1 MVTPAAKRD
10 AVAHLQTEHEVSQR
24 RACKVLQIDRSSVRY
39 RSRRPDDNEAR
50 MRIRALALERRRFGY
65 RRLHLLLTKQGLAMN
80 QKRFRRIYREEG
92 LVVRKR
98 AGRKRAVGTRAPLSV
113 PSKPNERW
121 SIDFVSDRFTDGR
134 PFRILSLI
142 DDFSRECLALIADT
156 SMPGLRVA
164 RELDSVLQNR
174 TKPKTIVSDNGTEFT
189 CTAILKW
196 SADRQVGWHF
206 IEPGKPQQNAFVE
219 SFNGRLR
226 DECLNE
232 TLFSS
237 LEEARTLLA
246 AWRDDYNQTR
256 PHSSLANKT
265 PQEFRDHAISLAITT
280 TNRQYQPQ
288 GLSL

>member
-10 AVAHLQTEHEVSQR
+10 AAAHLQTEHEVSQR

-189 CTAILKW
+189 STAILKW
-196 SADRQVGWHF
+196 SADNKVDWHY
-206 IEPGKPQQNAFVE
+206 IARPCGA
-219 SFNGRLR
+219 RLR
-226 DECLNE
+226 HDA
-232 TLFSS
+232 SRS
-237 LEEARTLLA
+237 RTPLLRA
-246 AWRDDYNQTR
+246 LMGGCA
-256 PHSSLANKT
+256 
-265 PQEFRDHAISLAITT
+265 
-280 TNRQYQPQ
+280 TNV
-288 GLSL
+288 